1 MSTAGEPNPRKRRLI
16 IYQALASL
24 FLVIGA
30 LFFSI
35 NHIFSIWGC
44 PFLLI
49 GFIFAAFALRLT
61 LINHKSTHATAN
73 RWWCILAVPGAL
85 LCCLLLWV
93 ELKPTPME
101 PKPHFKLAIKI
112 GDFPIV
118 FLTNDF
124 LFRRR
129 IVKIGDLSKGRIV
142 ANTFANGCLIIP
154 VPNGQSNMVFNFV
167 AVNDSSL
174 KVNDLMLFAGF
185 PKALVCGYDSAKW
198 HKADE
203 SLIVPNWQ
211 LDATNMQYI
220 AAQCPYVLSPYD
232 SVTFPA
238 ITNPYVP
245 EYIGSTFKGGF
256 IDVTVRSTDFENI
269 LGANIILI
277 PVETNSFNPFITLGH
292 LETDGTLR
300 ITPTP
305 QELEAAQQ

>member
-1 MSTAGEPNPRKRRLI
+1 
-16 IYQALASL
+16 
-24 FLVIGA
+24 
-30 LFFSI
+30 
-35 NHIFSIWGC
+35 
-44 PFLLI
+44 
-49 GFIFAAFALRLT
+49 
-61 LINHKSTHATAN
+61 
-73 RWWCILAVPGAL
+73 
-85 LCCLLLWV
+85 
-93 ELKPTPME
+93 LKPIPKE
-101 PKPHFKLAIKI
+101 SKPHFKLAIKI
-112 GDFPIV
+112 GDFPTV

-129 IVKIGDLSKGRIV
+129 IVKIGDLSKGRII

-174 KVNDLMLFAGF
+174 KVNDLILFAGF

-220 AAQCPYVLSPYD
+220 AAQCPYVLSPHD

-238 ITNPYVP
+238 ITNPCVP

-292 LETDGTLR
+292 LETNGTLR